1 MMRVGVGMDGMVL
14 RSQHENPAYHRRM
27 TRIAILLFAIAACA
41 ALPLAA
47 QKPCTGATGKAT
59 EFVRVPGA
67 PFEPVFSADG
77 CEVFVSLTQQGE
89 IAVLRRKGRSFD
101 LDRIVRIGGHP
112 TGMVLTHDG
121 RTLIAA
127 NADAVDLLDVRI
139 LETGQGEPVRARLGA
154 GQLQSAIYV
163 NVTADDRTLLVSDER
178 GAAVLVFNLNDS
190 SYLGDIPVGRAPIA
204 VTLSPDGRWL
214 YTTSE
219 LAPPA
224 LHWPN
229 TCAAQAA
236 AGRGGAAVMPAGVI
250 QVADMAKVVSDPQHA
265 VISTVAAGC
274 SPVRLALSPDGS
286 TAYVTARTDD
296 QVLAFEAAGL
306 RAGAATPARVRVGTA
321 PVGIAVTPDGQW
333 VIATNSNRFA
343 ARGGTPDSTLDAVP
357 VASFAPGAA
366 QPRVRIPAG
375 EFPRELRFSPDGTT
389 LAVTNFLSR
398 QVEFV
403 DLARALPR

>member
-1 MMRVGVGMDGMVL
+1 
-14 RSQHENPAYHRRM
+14 
-27 TRIAILLFAIAACA
+27 
-41 ALPLAA
+41 
-47 QKPCTGATGKAT
+47 
-59 EFVRVPGA
+59 
-67 PFEPVFSADG
+67 
-77 CEVFVSLTQQGE
+77 LTQQGE

-236 AGRGGAAVMPAGVI
+236 AGR
-250 QVADMAKVVSDPQHA
+250 
-265 VISTVAAGC
+265 
-274 SPVRLALSPDGS
+274 
-286 TAYVTARTDD
+286 
-296 QVLAFEAAGL
+296 
-306 RAGAATPARVRVGTA
+306 
-321 PVGIAVTPDGQW
+321 
-333 VIATNSNRFA
+333 
-343 ARGGTPDSTLDAVP
+343 RGGDAGRRHP
-357 VASFAPGAA
+357 SGRHGQSGKRPAACGHQHGGRWLQPGA
-366 QPRVRIPAG
+366 PR
-375 EFPRELRFSPDGTT
+375 S
-389 LAVTNFLSR
+389 
-398 QVEFV
+398 
-403 DLARALPR
+403 LARWIHCLRH